1 MEIFLNFLI
10 LAAGLILVI
19 KGADFLVDGASS
31 LAVKMG
37 VPQLVIG
44 LTIVAFGTSMPELIV
59 NLSASFEGKNQ
70 IVLGNILGSC
80 IYNILLILGIGAI
93 ITPLSIKSSTKWK
106 EIPMAF
112 GSILLI
118 FILANT
124 GFTKELGFTKDLY
137 ITRLESILLLLSF
150 AAFMWYTIHIA
161 LSDNASSEEEPK
173 YNSSLHTML
182 LIIAGFASLLLGGK
196 FTVEGAVHIATVLN
210 VSEKLIALTI
220 VSIGT
225 SLPELATSAVA
236 AYKKQ
241 ADIAVGNVIG
251 SNIFNILLILG
262 LSSVVTPIAYPAELN
277 IDILVLGIATVF
289 LFLVTFIKD
298 KNVVGRPTGIIF
310 VASAVIYTIY
320 LIFRG

>member
-19 KGADFLVDGASS
+19 KGADFLVDGSSS
-31 LAVKMG
+31 LAIKMG

-44 LTIVAFGTSMPELIV
+44 LTIVAFGTSMPELVV
-59 NLSASFEGKNQ
+59 NLSASFEDKNQ

-80 IYNILLILGIGAI
+80 IYNILLILGIAAI
-93 ITPLSIKSSTKWK
+93 ITPLPIKPSTKWK

-112 GSILLI
+112 GSVLLI

-124 GFTKELGFTKDLY
+124 GFTKDFY
-137 ITRLESILLLLSF
+137 ITRLESVLLLLGF
-150 AAFMWYTIHIA
+150 ALFMWHTIHIA
-161 LSDNASSEEEPK
+161 VNDNASSEEEPK
-173 YNSSLHTML
+173 YNSSLHAIL
-182 LIIAGFASLLLGGK
+182 LIIAGLASLMLGGK
-196 FTVEGAVHIATVLN
+196 FTVEGAVNIAKVLH

-277 IDILVLGIATVF
+277 IDMFVLGIATLS
-289 LFLVTFIKD
+289 LFLVTFIKN
-298 KNVVGRPTGIIF
+298 KNVVGRPVGIIF
-310 VASAVIYTIY
+310 VAGAIIYTIY

>member
-1 MEIFLNFLI
+1 MEILLNFLV
-10 LAAGLILVI
+10 LAIGLVLVI
-19 KGADFLVDGASS
+19 KGADFLVDGSSS
-31 LAVKMG
+31 LAIKMG
-37 VPQLVIG
+37 IPQLVIG
-44 LTIVAFGTSMPELIV
+44 LTIVAFGTSMPELVV

-80 IYNILLILGIGAI
+80 IYNILLILGIAAI
-93 ITPLSIKSSTKWK
+93 ITPLAIKSSTKWK

-112 GSILLI
+112 GSVLLL

-124 GFTKELGFTKDLY
+124 GFTKELY
-137 ITRLESILLLLSF
+137 VTRLESILLLLGF
-150 AAFMWYTIHIA
+150 ALFMWYTIH
-161 LSDNASSEEEPK
+161 LVVNDNTSSEEEPK
-173 YNSSLHTML
+173 YNSSLHAVL
-182 LIIAGFASLLLGGK
+182 LIILGLVALMLGGK
-196 FTVEGAVHIATVLN
+196 FTVEGAVNIAKNLN

-277 IDILVLGIATVF
+277 IDILVLGIATLF
-289 LFLVTFIKD
+289 LFLVTFIKN
-298 KNVVGRPTGIIF
+298 KNAVGRPAGIIL
-310 VASAVIYTIY
+310 VTSAVIYTIY

>member
-1 MEIFLNFLI
+1 MDFFLNFLI
-10 LAAGLILVI
+10 LAAGLVLVV
-19 KGADFLVDGASS
+19 KGADFLVDGSSS

-44 LTIVAFGTSMPELIV
+44 LTIVAFGTSMPELVV
-59 NLSASFEGKNQ
+59 NLSASIEGKNQ

-80 IYNILLILGIGAI
+80 IYNILLILGIAAI
-93 ITPLSIKSSTKWK
+93 ITPLPIKSSTKWK

-112 GSILLI
+112 ASVLLI
-118 FILANT
+118 FILANF
-124 GFTKELGFTKDLY
+124 GFTKELC
-137 ITRLESILLLLSF
+137 ITRVESIFLLLGF
-150 AAFMWYTIHIA
+150 ALFMWYTIHMAIHGN
-161 LSDNASSEEEPK
+161 SPTEETQKVSSTFR
-173 YNSSLHTML
+173 SVL
-182 LIIAGFASLLLGGK
+182 LIILGLIALVLGGK
-196 FTVEGAVHIATVLN
+196 FTVDGAVNIAKSLN

-241 ADIAVGNVIG
+241 ADIAIGNVIG

-277 IDILVLGIATVF
+277 LDMLVLAAATLF
-289 LFLVTFIKD
+289 LFLVTFVKK
-298 KNVVGRPTGIIF
+298 KNHIGRIAGIMLT
-310 VASAVIYTIY
+310 ASAVVYTIY
-320 LIFRG
+320 LIYRG

>member
-19 KGADFLVDGASS
+19 KGADFLVDGSSS
-31 LAVKMG
+31 LAIKMG

-44 LTIVAFGTSMPELIV
+44 LTIVAFGTSMPELVV
-59 NLSASFEGKNQ
+59 NLSASFEDKNQ

-80 IYNILLILGIGAI
+80 IYNILLILGIAAI
-93 ITPLSIKSSTKWK
+93 ITPLPIKPSTKWK

-112 GSILLI
+112 DSVLLI

-124 GFTKELGFTKDLY
+124 GFTKELGFTKDFC
-137 ITRLESILLLLSF
+137 ITRLESVLLLLGF
-150 AAFMWYTIHIA
+150 ALFMWHTIHIA
-161 LSDNASSEEEPK
+161 VNDNASSEEEPK
-173 YNSSLHTML
+173 YNSSLHAIL
-182 LIIAGFASLLLGGK
+182 LIIAGLASLMLGGK
-196 FTVEGAVHIATVLN
+196 FTVEGAVNIAKVLH

-277 IDILVLGIATVF
+277 IDMFVLGIATLS
-289 LFLVTFIKD
+289 LFLVTFIKN
-298 KNVVGRPTGIIF
+298 KNVVGRPVGIIF
-310 VASAVIYTIY
+310 VAGAIIYTIY

>member
-1 MEIFLNFLI
+1 MEIFLNFILLI
-10 LAAGLILVI
+10 VGLVLVI
-19 KGADFLVDGASS
+19 KGADFLVDGSSS
-31 LAVKMG
+31 LAIKMG

-44 LTIVAFGTSMPELIV
+44 LTIVAFGTSMPELVV
-59 NLSASFEGKNQ
+59 NLSASFDGKNE

-80 IYNILLILGIGAI
+80 IYNILLILGIAAI
-93 ITPLSIKSSTKWK
+93 ITPLTIQSSTKWK

-112 GSILLI
+112 GSVVLL

-124 GFTKELGFTKDLY
+124 GFTKDLFV
-137 ITRLESILLLLSF
+137 TRFESILLLIGF
-150 AAFMWYTIHIA
+150 ALFMWYTIHMAINDN
-161 LSDNASSEEEPK
+161 SDNDEEPK
-173 YNSSLHTML
+173 YTSSFKSIL
-182 LIIAGFASLLLGGK
+182 LIILGLIALMLGGK
-196 FTVEGAVHIATVLN
+196 FTVDGAVNIAEKLK

-251 SNIFNILLILG
+251 SNIFNILLVLG
-262 LSSVVTPIAYPAELN
+262 LSSVTTPIAYPAVLN
-277 IDILVLGIATVF
+277 FDILLLAVATLF
-289 LFLVTFIKD
+289 LFGVTFIKK
-298 KNVVGRPTGIIF
+298 KNVVGRPAGIIL
-310 VASAVIYTIY
+310 VITAVIYTVY